1 MTNAFPDQNELTI
14 FADQYES
21 ASPQDILAWA
31 ARTYGDQLALV
42 TSFQP
47 TGIVTLHMLQQ
58 IAPDLPVLTLDT
70 GLLFQETYD
79 LIDQLQ
85 SQFNLNLHRIRP
97 QQTVDQQ
104 AQLHGDALWSRDPDT
119 CCNLRKTRPLDDALA
134 QYGAWITGLRR
145 DQSPTR
151 ANTPVIQWDKKHGI
165 AKLCPFATWTESMIW
180 TYIEAYDLPYNTL
193 HDNNYPT
200 IGCFPCTQAVT
211 DGADPRAGRWVQSS
225 KTECGIHLPDSEE
238 LQN

>member
-1 MTNAFPDQNELTI
+1 MNNTFPDQNEFTAI
-14 FADQYES
+14 AERYES
-21 ASPQDILAWA
+21 SSPQDILSWA
-31 ARTYGDQLALV
+31 TRTYGDQLALV

-70 GLLFQETYD
+70 GLLFQETYS

-85 SQFNLNLHRIRP
+85 AQFNLNLHRIRP
-97 QQTVDQQ
+97 QQTVEQQ
-104 AQLHGDALWSRDPDT
+104 AQAHGEALWSRDPDL
-119 CCNLRKTRPLDDALA
+119 CCNLRKTRPLDDALTN
-134 QYGAWITGLRR
+134 YSAWITGLRR

-151 ANTPVIQWDKKHGI
+151 ANTPVIQWDKKHGL

-200 IGCFPCTQAVT
+200 IGCFPCTQPVS